1 MKQTI
6 KIDIIS
12 GFLGAGKTTLI
23 NKLLAEAYAGE
34 RVALLENEFGEIGID
49 GDLLQGSGIT
59 VKELANGCICCTL
72 QGDFVDG
79 IRELVETC
87 NPERIIIE
95 PTGLAKLLDI
105 IAPCK
110 KAAESL
116 PLEINLVVSLVNAAS
131 YTPLINVGGEF
142 FTNQIIDAW
151 FILISAVQ
159 DIPDDDMSLAEIVES
174 IRTLNDK
181 APIFTD
187 PWDTTDGL
195 TLLTAAEQAAVMGQ
209 ATAEE
214 QAAVKAGQDPHEEY
228 HHDHEHDS
236 HHDHV
241 HDHNHDTNGF
251 SSVSFHL
258 KSPWTA
264 EKVQGLAAIFKS
276 GECGE
281 VFRAKGLLPT
291 DKKRALKFDY
301 VYGTVKL
308 IEIDF
313 PGEGKLVIIGRDLKT
328 DRLESY
334 LKV

>member
-1 MKQTI
+1 MKQAI

-59 VKELANGCICCTL
+59 VKELSNGCICCTL
-72 QGDFVDG
+72 QGDFIDG

-87 NPERIIIE
+87 NPDRIIIE
-95 PTGLAKLLDI
+95 PTGLAKLSDI
-105 IAPCK
+105 LAPCK

-116 PLEINLVVSLVNAAS
+116 PLEINLVVSVVNGAS
-131 YTPLINVGGEF
+131 YTALINVGGEF
-142 FTNQIIDAW
+142 FTNQITDAW

-159 DIPDDDMSLAEIVES
+159 DIPDDDMSLAEIVAS
-174 IRTLNDK
+174 IRSLNAR
-181 APIFTD
+181 APIFSD

-195 TLLTAAEQAAVMGQ
+195 ALLAAAEQAAVMGQ
-209 ATAEE
+209 AAAEE
-214 QAAVKAGQDPHEEY
+214 QAAVKAGQDPHEE
-228 HHDHEHDS
+228 HHHEHDHEHDS
-236 HHDHV
+236 HHDH
-241 HDHNHDTNGF
+241 DTSGF
-251 SSVSFHL
+251 ASVSFRL

-264 EKVQGLAAIFKS
+264 EKVQGLTAILKS

-291 DKKRALKFDY
+291 DKKTALKFDY
-301 VYGTVKL
+301 VYGTAKL
-308 IEIDF
+308 IEIGF
-313 PGEGKLVIIGRDLKT
+313 PGDGKLVVIGRDLKT

-334 LKV
+334 LAI